1 MRTTIGIKMS
11 LLAKKVGLSRQ
22 KNGEIHVS
30 ILTIPTIWTKFNK
43 WLRDWQGTAMIGLG
57 SNKNMP
63 SWYISCHFVHNIVQI
78 TESFFLPMF
87 SINFLTISLFDLTR
101 TCPKSNIT
109 KVQTKYSISVFFI
122 NRSLPC
128 RWNQKKDNAT
138 ADQIEIL
145 FLLHWASRVKI
156 WKNYFLSKNPNNSWW
171 NKHFHSGQV
180 HTHQRT
186 ILAGQ
191 SSLKGLF

>member
-78 TESFFLPMF
+78 TESFFFTNVKTF
-87 SINFLTISLFDLTR
+87 SLN
-101 TCPKSNIT
+101 
-109 KVQTKYSISVFFI
+109 ISVWLDTNLPKVKHHKILDISILYKSFI
-122 NRSLPC
+122 AMSVKSEEGQCYCRSD
-128 RWNQKKDNAT
+128 WNLVLAALSLQSEN
-138 ADQIEIL
+138 L
-145 FLLHWASRVKI
+145 
-156 WKNYFLSKNPNNSWW
+156 KNYFLSKNPNNSWW